1 MKMVNSVNFKEE
13 LEKRTQNA
21 WQVIES
27 YLPKED
33 GFSRTLAEAM
43 NYSMKAGGKRL
54 RPVLM
59 SAMYEMLG
67 GKSDLVEPF
76 MAAIEM
82 IHTHSLIHDDLPAID
97 NDQYRRGKKTTHV
110 VYGESAAILAGDALL
125 NYAYETAF
133 CAFDLTKQPE
143 EMLRVA
149 KALKIL
155 GEKTGISGML
165 GGQGV
170 DVENDGRPLSKEMLD
185 FIYENKTSAL
195 IEASLMIGAVLA
207 GEENLTEIQ
216 QIGSNIGIAFQIQ
229 DDILD
234 VTSSQEELGKPVGSD
249 EKNHKTTYVTLEG
262 IEKAGEE
269 VKRLTEQAVELLYQL
284 PGEKEFLKEV
294 FLYLCTRRNPAVFAG
309 ASEQNRRASGIQ
321 SWGSGADHG
330 IALCIPAS
338 GG

>member
-1 MKMVNSVNFKEE
+1 MKMVNSVNFKEK

-33 GFSRTLAEAM
+33 GFSRTLAEAV

-294 FLYLCTRRNPAVFAG
+294 FLYLCTRRK
-309 ASEQNRRASGIQ
+309 
-321 SWGSGADHG
+321 
-330 IALCIPAS
+330 
-338 GG
+338 

>member
-27 YLPKED
+27 YLPEED
-33 GFSRTLAEAM
+33 GFSGTLAEAM

-67 GKSDLVEPF
+67 GKSELVKPF

-133 CAFDLTKQPE
+133 CAFDLVRQPE

-170 DVENDGRPLSKEMLD
+170 DVENDGRTLSRKMLD

-249 EKNHKTTYVTLEG
+249 EKNNKTTYVTLEG

-269 VKRLTEQAVELLYQL
+269 VKKLTEQAVKLLYQL
-284 PGEKEFLKEV
+284 PGEKEFLKEI
-294 FLYLCTRRNPAVFAG
+294 FLYLCTRRK
-309 ASEQNRRASGIQ
+309 
-321 SWGSGADHG
+321 
-330 IALCIPAS
+330 
-338 GG
+338 

>member
-33 GFSRTLAEAM
+33 GFSRTLAEAV

-67 GKSDLVEPF
+67 GRSDLVEPF

-294 FLYLCTRRNPAVFAG
+294 FLYLCTRRK
-309 ASEQNRRASGIQ
+309 
-321 SWGSGADHG
+321 
-330 IALCIPAS
+330 
-338 GG
+338 